1 MRTQYTLTGLKD
13 YLQEKYGGKGTGGN
27 VGFTDQDIQGYIRR
41 GKLPDHFGGDKIK
54 QGKQLVKGGRPV
66 YYLTPIKT

>member
-13 YLQEKYGGKGTGGN
+13 YLQKNFGDKNSGKPFN
-27 VGFTDQDIQGYIRR
+27 DQDVAGYVKR